1 MFMTDNRFNETGEQ
15 RYQHMQS
22 ILETCPAG
30 IGIVQN
36 DLIVWANDTFYAMLG
51 YTPGSLTNKKT
62 RDVFPTQ
69 KECRRVAALL
79 AKGMDRF
86 GAGMAETRLSRK
98 KGSPLDCRIRA
109 SRMDKDDPE
118 AGVVM
123 VVTDISD
130 IKSLQIQLQ
139 QAQKMEAI
147 GVLAGGISHDFN
159 NILMGIQGHLS
170 LMRIDLS
177 ATEKVISHI
186 HQITKLVDTAGEL
199 TGRLL
204 GFARGGKYQI
214 KVLEVN
220 QVVEKAMNLFK
231 PTRKD
236 LVFHESYA
244 GDLDMVDA
252 DQSQLEQVC
261 LYIIGNAS
269 QAMLDEGTLSI
280 STKNITIPEDHG
292 YPFAV
297 KPGPYVEIC
306 IQDTGVGMDMETQK
320 KIFDPFF
327 STRKN
332 GNQSGRGLGLST
344 VYGIVK
350 NHGGFITVQ
359 SALGE
364 GTAFYVCLP
373 ATSKAKSASQID
385 SDTDA
390 LPRGS
395 ETILLVDDQTEI
407 INVGKNFLSRL
418 GYKPIT
424 ARNGLEA
431 VEIFRMYQDEI
442 SLVILD
448 MAMPKMGGKK
458 TFDLIRKIRKN
469 VKILVTMGQV
479 VDDEMEVLLSHGC
492 HGFIQKP
499 FSMYEFSRAIRGV
512 LDKRS
517 E

>member
-1 MFMTDNRFNETGEQ
+1 MFMADNLSNDVLSSSLQ
-15 RYQHMQS
+15 QMQS
-22 ILETCPAG
+22 VFGACPAG

-51 YTPGSLTNKKT
+51 YTPGSLNNKHA

-69 KECRRVAALL
+69 KEHKRVAALL

-86 GAGMAETRLSRK
+86 GSGMAETRLSRK
-98 KGSPLDCRIRA
+98 KGPPLDCRIRA
-109 SRMDKDDPE
+109 SRLNKKDPA
-118 AGVVM
+118 AGTVM

-170 LMRIDLS
+170 LMRIDLT

-186 HQITKLVDTAGEL
+186 HQITKLVETASEL

-214 KVLEVN
+214 KVLDVN
-220 QVVEKAMNLFK
+220 PVVKMAMNLFK

-236 LVFHESYA
+236 LVFQESYA
-244 GDLDMVDA
+244 EDLDMVDA

-280 STKNITIPEDHG
+280 STKNISIPEDHG
-292 YPFAV
+292 YPFVVTPGSYV
-297 KPGPYVEIC
+297 KIS
-306 IQDTGVGMDMETQK
+306 IQDTGIGMDAETQK

-364 GTAFYVCLP
+364 GTTVHVCLP
-373 ATSKAKSASQID
+373 ATARAKSSSVVASD
-385 SDTDA
+385 MDA
-390 LPRGS
+390 LPGGS
-395 ETILLVDDQTEI
+395 ETILLVDDQAEI

-448 MAMPKMGGKK
+448 IAMPKMGGKK
-458 TFDLIRKIRKN
+458 TLDLIRQIRENIK
-469 VKILVTMGQV
+469 VLVTMGQIA
-479 VDDEMEVLLSHGC
+479 DGEVEDLLSQGC

-499 FSMYEFSRAIRGV
+499 FSMYEFSKAIRNV
-512 LDKRS
+512 LDKRAD
-517 E
+517 

>member
-1 MFMTDNRFNETGEQ
+1 MFMANLSNDACEQ
-15 RYQHMQS
+15 SLQQMQTVF
-22 ILETCPAG
+22 EACPAG
-30 IGIVQN
+30 IVIVRN

-51 YTPGSLTNKKT
+51 YTPGALTNT
-62 RDVFPTQ
+62 NARDVFPTR
-69 KECRRVAALL
+69 KEYSRVASVLV
-79 AKGMDRF
+79 KGLDRF

-98 KGSPLDCRIRA
+98 KGPPLDCRIRA
-109 SRMDKDDPE
+109 SRLEKDIPGT
-118 AGVVM
+118 GVVT

-170 LMRIDLS
+170 LMRIDLT
-177 ATEKVISHI
+177 ATEKVLSHI
-186 HQITKLVDTAGEL
+186 HQITKLVETAGEL

-214 KVLEVN
+214 KVLDIN
-220 QVVEKAMNLFK
+220 QVVKMTMNLFK

-236 LVFHESYA
+236 LSFQESYA

-269 QAMLDEGTLSI
+269 QAMPDEGKLSV

-297 KPGPYVEIC
+297 NSGPYVELC
-306 IQDTGVGMDMETQK
+306 FQDTGVGMDRETQK

-327 STRKN
+327 STRKA
-332 GNQSGRGLGLST
+332 GNQNGRGLGLST

-359 SALGE
+359 STLGE

-373 ATSKAKSASQID
+373 AADKTKTASRVSSGIN
-385 SDTDA
+385 A

-395 ETILLVDDQTEI
+395 ETILLVDDQAEI

-448 MAMPKMGGKK
+448 MAMPKMGGTK
-458 TFDLIRKIRKN
+458 TFELIRQIRKN
-469 VKILVTMGQV
+469 IKILVTMGQV
-479 VDDEMEVLLSHGC
+479 VDREMKGLLNRGC

-499 FSMYEFSRAIRGV
+499 FSMHEFSKAIRSI

-517 E
+517 

>member
-1 MFMTDNRFNETGEQ
+1 MFMADDPSNDACVQ
-15 RYQHMQS
+15 SLQQMQTVF
-22 ILETCPAG
+22 EVCPAG
-30 IGIVQN
+30 IVIVRN

-51 YTPGSLTNKKT
+51 YTPGTLTNKNA

-69 KECRRVAALL
+69 KEYSRVTSVLT
-79 AKGMDRF
+79 KGLDRF
-86 GAGMAETRLSRK
+86 GAGMAETRMSRK
-98 KGSPLDCRIRA
+98 KGPPLDCRIRA
-109 SRMDKDDPE
+109 SRLEKDVPE
-118 AGVVM
+118 AGVVT

-170 LMRIDLS
+170 LMRIDLT
-177 ATEKVISHI
+177 ATEKVLSHI
-186 HQITKLVDTAGEL
+186 HQITKLVETAGEL

-214 KVLEVN
+214 KVLDIN
-220 QVVEKAMNLFK
+220 QVVEMTMNLFK

-236 LVFHESYA
+236 LSFQESYA
-244 GDLDMVDA
+244 QDLDMVDA

-269 QAMLDEGTLSI
+269 QAMPEDGQLSV

-297 KPGPYVEIC
+297 TSGPYVEIC
-306 IQDTGVGMDMETQK
+306 FQDTGVGMDRETQK

-327 STRKN
+327 STRKS
-332 GNQSGRGLGLST
+332 GNQNGRGLGLST

-373 ATSKAKSASQID
+373 ATSKAKAASQVSADI
-385 SDTDA
+385 TA

-395 ETILLVDDQTEI
+395 ETILLVDDQAEI

-448 MAMPKMGGKK
+448 MAMPKMGGTK
-458 TFDLIRKIRKN
+458 TFDLIRQIRKN
-469 VKILVTMGQV
+469 IKILVTMGQV
-479 VDDEMEVLLSHGC
+479 VDGEMDGLLNRGC

-499 FSMYEFSRAIRGV
+499 FSMHEFSKAIRSI
-512 LDKRS
+512 LDKKA
-517 E
+517 